1 MAEHEHPVPYPDR
14 KISETFL
21 LFAAPLIHPEGGSQH
36 RYEAIMQV
44 AFTAWNAVIH
54 ADLLGDDYHLKL
66 VRTLMSN
73 NPESSSLIEGLIE
86 RKRELF
92 GDDPRM
98 IGKYQVTKTEDG
110 INLRAEAVDP
120 YSLKLRETDTGVE
133 S

>member
-1 MAEHEHPVPYPDR
+1 MAKHEHTVPYPDR

-21 LFAAPLIHPEGGSQH
+21 LFAAPLIHPEGGSQR
-36 RYEAIMQV
+36 RYDQVMQV

-54 ADLLGDDYHLKL
+54 ADFLGDDYYLKH
-66 VRTLMSN
+66 VRTLTSN
-73 NPESSSLIEGLIE
+73 DPELSSLIEGLIE

-98 IGKYQVTKTEDG
+98 IGKYRVTKTEDG
-110 INLRAEAVDP
+110 INFWAEAVDP
-120 YSLKLRETDTGVE
+120 YSLPPRVTDTGDE